1 MLYRL
6 NRLSRLNRLH
16 PNWARRLVARALM
29 LQLWCAGGCET
40 RHTGGCKQW
49 EYVGISWSKVPDP
62 HGHTAQVK
70 SAKAW
75 GVDYR
80 RLGCSMVGS
89 PSVQVLSSL
98 LLVYQPSVIKYHGF
112 TMEHAH
118 DLYTCVTDNNV
129 HQISF
134 GIVIIL

>member
-1 MLYRL
+1 
-6 NRLSRLNRLH
+6 
-16 PNWARRLVARALM
+16 M
-29 LQLWCAGGCET
+29 LQLWCAKGDV
-40 RHTGGCKQW
+40 KQDTPGEANSGNMW
-49 EYVGISWSKVPDP
+49 EY
-62 HGHTAQVK
+62 HGPRFLTTAQVE

-98 LLVYQPSVIKYHGF
+98 LLVYQSSVIKYHGF
-112 TMEHAH
+112 TMEHDH
-118 DLYTCVTDNNV
+118 YLHTYVTDNNV

-134 GIVIIL
+134 GIIIL